1 MTNLK
6 YWTDSNS
13 DNNLSRQAETL
24 ISDTFVNSK
33 WPIATTMQ
41 RKKHKLRFP
50 AVRHTKTHDIFG
62 SGTSKSSDRPAVFD
76 VSHESDETFVD
87 TNDDGTPATFGA
99 IQHMNKD
106 GDKKSDANFYDD
118 YFADFGKCEYFNS
131 NIT

>member
-1 MTNLK
+1 
-6 YWTDSNS
+6 
-13 DNNLSRQAETL
+13 
-24 ISDTFVNSK
+24 
-33 WPIATTMQ
+33 MQ

-118 YFADFGKCEYFNS
+118 YFADFGKCGDLLEGTAKVQPVCARDFEYELGKIFIRECNEK
-131 NIT
+131 

>member
-1 MTNLK
+1 MTNFK
-6 YWTDSNS
+6 YWSDSNTE
-13 DNNLSRQAETL
+13 NNLSSEAETW
-24 ISDTFVNSK
+24 ISDNPK

-62 SGTSKSSDRPAVFD
+62 LGTSKSSDRPAVFD

-87 TNDDGTPATFGA
+87 TDEDGPPATFGP
-99 IQHMNKD
+99 IQHSNKD

-118 YFADFGKCEYFNS
+118 YFADFRKCEYFYS
-131 NIT
+131 NIA